1 MNKFEVVLD
10 KSYNESVK
18 LVREALSSQGFGVI
32 TEINVTEVLKKK
44 LAVEDFKDF
53 IILGACNPKMAHQ
66 ALEVNNDIAL
76 LLPCN
81 VVVHDSSEGIVVS
94 SMQPSHML
102 SLLEEDKLCVF
113 AEQVDEMM
121 GKVFAELGTT

>member
-1 MNKFEVVLD
+1 M
-10 KSYNESVK
+10 
-18 LVREALSSQGFGVI
+18 
-32 TEINVTEVLKKK
+32 TEVLKKK

-81 VVVHDSSEGIVVS
+81 VIVHDSSEGIVVS

-121 GKVFAELGTT
+121 GKVFAELGA

>member
-81 VVVHDSSEGIVVS
+81 VIVYDSSEGIVVS
-94 SMQPSHML
+94 SMEPSHML

-121 GKVFAELGTT
+121 GKVFAELGA